1 MNFYK
6 HPPNDFDANP
16 LENGGPREFN
26 LTIKVGPGKV
36 SQFNALASKAW
47 HVQIGFGTRSL
58 SWQA

>member
-36 SQFNALASKAW
+36 SQFNAW
-47 HVQIGFGTRSL
+47 HPKLGMFK
-58 SWQA
+58 